1 MKKNRVVFLVL
12 LTALYSFI
20 SYSQTSETKIKELK
34 NYLQWTTNYA
44 SQKKFD
50 SANKYAKRA
59 LVLSKE
65 INDNH
70 LKTLVNYSNARA
82 LYWQTNTIEAKEL
95 LALNIKNNNIED
107 SLLYKS
113 IRLMGEIY
121 YYEENYPEAIK
132 QYLSIEKKVRKS
144 KVLSKYDSIV
154 LFKTFISIGL
164 VQAKVKN
171 IDQALIYYDQAKLF
185 AITPEYRNTIV
196 FNKSILYEEENLLR
210 ESIKYSLEGV
220 DISIENNF
228 DVWLPS
234 YYKFISNCYL
244 KLGVADSAIYY
255 GKKGL
260 IDNKDCQLEFL
271 YNNIGKGYAI
281 KGNNKKAINYFE
293 RALEFSSKLIALEVH
308 ESLRD
313 TYIELNDY
321 EKAIYHNQ
329 KYLSLKKHVDSLGIR
344 QQLAD
349 ITEKYESEKNKL
361 EIEILKSKNE
371 LNDVVIKEKNNQI
384 VLVSGIL
391 LISLVLLIFIFYSYN
406 KQKKHKNLLFIKNR
420 QLAKKLKNNVDT
432 LDYTPQIKIET
443 KDNGKLKIDLEQKER
458 IHNFIKTAI
467 QREFYLDKNISLS
480 EFAKQAGTNTTYLS
494 KVINEDFKK
503 SFAVFINELR
513 ISNTLKKLELN
524 PEYRK
529 FTIENIA
536 HKAGFSSSSAFYNAF
551 KNFTGL
557 TPSYYVKKRLLHGN
571 AL

>member
-34 NYLQWTTNYA
+34 NYLQWTTSYA

-59 LVLSKE
+59 LVLSEE

-70 LKTLVNYSNARA
+70 LKILVNYSNARA

-95 LALNIKNNNIED
+95 LAQNIKNNNIED

-154 LFKTFISIGL
+154 LFKTYISIGL

-308 ESLRD
+308 ESMRD

-371 LNDVVIKEKNNQI
+371 LNDVVIK
-384 VLVSGIL
+384 
-391 LISLVLLIFIFYSYN
+391 
-406 KQKKHKNLLFIKNR
+406 R
-420 QLAKKLKNNVDT
+420 
-432 LDYTPQIKIET
+432 KIT
-443 KDNGKLKIDLEQKER
+443 K
-458 IHNFIKTAI
+458 
-467 QREFYLDKNISLS
+467 
-480 EFAKQAGTNTTYLS
+480 
-494 KVINEDFKK
+494 
-503 SFAVFINELR
+503 
-513 ISNTLKKLELN
+513 
-524 PEYRK
+524 
-529 FTIENIA
+529 
-536 HKAGFSSSSAFYNAF
+536 
-551 KNFTGL
+551 
-557 TPSYYVKKRLLHGN
+557 
-571 AL
+571 